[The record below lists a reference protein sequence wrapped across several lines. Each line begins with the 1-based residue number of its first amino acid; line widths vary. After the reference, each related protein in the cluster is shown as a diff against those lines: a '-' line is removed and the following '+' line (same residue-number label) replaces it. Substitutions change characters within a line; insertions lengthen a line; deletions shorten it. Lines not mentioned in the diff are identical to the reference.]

1 MPITLLLLDHDALSQ
16 VQVACKGMAVLLP
29 VPMRTSEF
37 CRASPSSQENRD
49 CKRSLLVAE
58 GECLWDTPGIAPWS
72 ACLSSPGVD
81 DPHQHGRGVALA
93 DFNRDGKVDIVYGNW
108 NGPHRLYLQMSAHGK
123 VRFRVRTARCC
134 MAAWQT
140 IRDRNLLC
148 ASMGLSRAGGGV
160 PRKATCRVK
169 DTSLSQVQAFGEQW
183 LQRKRSLQGI
193 PQEPCQRNSLFG
205 NYCSLGLPGHPT
217 SSC

>member
-37 CRASPSSQENRD
+37 CHASPSSQENRD

-72 ACLSSPGVD
+72 SCLSSPGVD

-134 MAAWQT
+134 MAAGQT

-148 ASMGLSRAGGGV
+148 ASMGLSRAGGGGPKKGNMQGQGHQPQPGAGFQRTMAAEKEES
-160 PRKATCRVK
+160 PRHPAGT
-169 DTSLSQVQAFGEQW
+169 LSEKFTLWQ
-183 LQRKRSLQGI
+183 L
-193 PQEPCQRNSLFG
+193 LF
-205 NYCSLGLPGHPT
+205 LGSPRTPHQ
-217 SSC
+217 